1 MGLGRYDG
9 SNNRLSRKLLTILQ
23 VRLRSAVFFKIL
35 LTAIYLK
42 VVYDV
47 WSLMLKVTSY

>member
-23 VRLRSAVFFKIL
+23 VRLRSAVFL
-35 LTAIYLK
+35 
-42 VVYDV
+42 VDDV

>member
-9 SNNRLSRKLLTILQ
+9 SNNRLSRKLLTVLQ
-23 VRLRSAVFFKIL
+23 VRLRSAVFL
-35 LTAIYLK
+35 